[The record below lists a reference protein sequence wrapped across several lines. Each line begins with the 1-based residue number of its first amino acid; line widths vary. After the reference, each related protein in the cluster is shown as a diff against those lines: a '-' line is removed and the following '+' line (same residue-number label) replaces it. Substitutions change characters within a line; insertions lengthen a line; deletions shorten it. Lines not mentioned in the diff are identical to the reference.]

1 MIIVI
6 CIVWFP
12 SVLSVADYLLFIVLN
27 KIGFVENRGNSCA
40 SNCCFHNKLILKAH
54 KDSGFLNLQK
64 TDLSACTYHVLGVFL
79 SPRGAILLS
88 GAVLQSGFHHIHR
101 YSLQRAAEVR
111 VSRFANRQNF
121 CPVSFCSFRVPLGT
135 SLWPLQR

>member
-12 SVLSVADYLLFIVLN
+12 SVLSVADYLLFILLN
-27 KIGFVENRGNSCA
+27 KMGFVENRGNSRA
-40 SNCCFHNKLILKAH
+40 SNCCFHNKLLLKAH

-64 TDLSACTYHVLGVFL
+64 TDLPTCTYHVLGVFL
-79 SPRGAILLS
+79 SPRGAILLT

-101 YSLQRAAEVR
+101 YNLQWAAEVQ
-111 VSRFANRQNF
+111 VSRFAHRQDF
-121 CPVSFCSFRVPLGT
+121 CPVSFCSFRVPLGP
-135 SLWPLQR
+135 SPRPLQR